1 MKALGHTVRST
12 EKESKVLNSIPYFI
26 FDLLFSLG
34 HVVPLTLSMSYFFH
48 LETYDNY
55 ICRQG
60 KGKTCHKFLWMKII
74 CKI

>member
-12 EKESKVLNSIPYFI
+12 EKEPKVLDSIPYSI

-34 HVVPLTLSMSYFFH
+34 HVMPLTLSMSYSFH
-48 LETYDNY
+48 LESKDNY

-60 KGKTCHKFLWMKII
+60 KGKTCDKFL
-74 CKI
+74 